1 MNSRAT
7 ARGSLREKTSL
18 RSSSSHITMD
28 DLDHVFNDVLAIAGK
43 GQSAQFVFNEVG
55 HEATHRSASGRY
67 PLKKDGANGIF
78 GGFSSTWDYFLFA
91 R

>member
-1 MNSRAT
+1 M
-7 ARGSLREKTSL
+7 K
-18 RSSSSHITMD
+18 
-28 DLDHVFNDVLAIAGK
+28 DLDHVFN
-43 GQSAQFVFNEVG
+43 EVA